1 MTGVGGVAKQFAL
14 IVVATVVATLIS
26 EYLVNN
32 VRPLRRA
39 IGS

>member
-1 MTGVGGVAKQFAL
+1 MSDVGGVAKQFVL
-14 IVVATVVATLIS
+14 IVVASVAASLIT